1 MKKKLNEIFDEA
13 KPQEFDQFSD
23 ELNAPELPNEVL
35 ASVKGKVYAKTK
47 LKKDN
52 KPSKSVWL
60 RFGAIAACFLLIVS
74 AVIVVPMLRE
84 DDPGVIPGPG
94 TTDDNRPNIPIVN
107 VQVPSYAPQY
117 YGSES
122 SVNSSSSFEQA
133 EIVTSGISVTARFVE
148 ALPDTYTFFDDWRQV
163 EFRLLRM
170 EVITVLEGA
179 KMTEEFLFIV
189 PDLYMTDYS
198 IYDKLVF
205 KDIAQYGYEYS
216 LVYNKTK
223 GCAEQLEMVLFGYMN
238 TNFSTLGINVM
249 AFDSDDRFDMRL
261 WNSTEGWVTSTH
273 YTVEYFGTE
282 YYQNY
287 TLQDAEEEA
296 RNSGH
301 GKDYYYVHSLADV
314 NGESAEALDYIKS
327 FENGVYV
334 TTLGGGK
341 LFYGSEVQLGF
352 RRYINGFA
360 TNENGMIYADS
371 VNWSNA
377 RFSKEDEQNLPDLQA
392 AVAAVISTFEAGE
405 IKPPHLQNANQE
417 KLKSSGVFGWYAKTA
432 NGVIGVVRVSW
443 YYEDRDLSH
452 YYDGRHFDDA
462 YYIIEYGSN
471 ECVPIDKDALS
482 DRIGADYEKSYIF
495 AGEYDEYGKVR
506 DMQVPMP

>member
-1 MKKKLNEIFDEA
+1 MKKKEWNEGLNYLDPDLVEKHIEQ
-13 KPQEFDQFSD
+13 KEKLRQKKQKM
-23 ELNAPELPNEVL
+23 
-35 ASVKGKVYAKTK
+35 KGI
-47 LKKDN
+47 
-52 KPSKSVWL
+52 WL

-84 DDPGVIPGPG
+84 DYPGVIPNPG
-94 TTDDNRPNIPIVN
+94 TTDDDNRPNIPIVN

-122 SVNSSSSFEQA
+122 SVNSSPSFEQA
-133 EIVTSGISVTARFVE
+133 DIVSSGISVTARFVE

-205 KDIAQYGYEYS
+205 IDIAQYGYEYS
-216 LVYNKTK
+216 LVYNKTQ

-238 TNFSTLGINVM
+238 THFSSLGIHVM
-249 AFDSDDRFDMRL
+249 AFDSDDLFDMRL

-301 GKDYYYVHSLADV
+301 GEDYYYVHSLADV
-314 NGESAEALDYIKS
+314 NGESAETLDYIKS

-334 TTLGGGK
+334 TTLGGRK
-341 LFYGSEVQLGF
+341 LFYDQVQLGF

-417 KLKSSGVFGWYAKTA
+417 KLKSSSVFGWYAKTA

-452 YYDGRHFDDA
+452 YYDGRYFDDA

>member
-1 MKKKLNEIFDEA
+1 MKENEFLDGVSNIE
-13 KPQEFDQFSD
+13 SD
-23 ELNAPELPNEVL
+23 VVERFV
-35 ASVKGKVYAKTK
+35 SM
-47 LKKDN
+47 DN
-52 KPSKSVWL
+52 KLQKKANKPKSKGIWL

-74 AVIVVPMLRE
+74 VIIAVPMLRE
-84 DDPGVIPGPG
+84 DDPGVINPPDETNNDVGVNPTPDTEG
-94 TTDDNRPNIPIVN
+94 DGRPNIPIVN
-107 VQVPSYAPQY
+107 VQVPSSAPQY

-122 SVNSSSSFEQA
+122 SVNSSSSSA
-133 EIVTSGISVTARFVE
+133 EADIVQSGISVTARFAE
-148 ALPDTYTFFDDWRQV
+148 ALPDTYTFFDDWEQV
-163 EFRLLRM
+163 EFRILRM

-189 PDLYMTDYS
+189 PERYMTDYS

-205 KDIAQYGYEYS
+205 IDIAQYGYEYS

-238 TNFSTLGINVM
+238 THFSSLGINVM
-249 AFDSDDRFDMRL
+249 AFGSDDLFDMRL
-261 WNSTEGWVTSTH
+261 WDSTEGWIANTH
-273 YTVEYFGTE
+273 YTVEYFGIE

-301 GKDYYYVHSLADV
+301 GEDHYYVHSLADV
-314 NGESAEALDYIKS
+314 NGKAAEALDYIKT

-334 TTLGGGK
+334 PTLGGGK
-341 LFYGSEVQLGF
+341 LFYGPEVQLGF

-392 AVAAVISTFEAGE
+392 AVAAVISAFESGE

-417 KLKSSGVFGWYAKTA
+417 KLKSSSVFGWYAKTA

-452 YYDGRHFDDA
+452 YYDDRYFDDA
-462 YYIIEYGSN
+462 YYIIEYGSD
-471 ECVPIDKDALS
+471 ECVPIDKDTLV
-482 DRIGADYEKSYIF
+482 DRIGTDYEKSYIF
-495 AGEYDEYGKVR
+495 VGEYDEYGKVR
-506 DMQVPMP
+506 DIAYPMA

>member
-1 MKKKLNEIFDEA
+1 MKKKEWNQGLDHIDPDLVEKHIEQKERLRQKNKKA
-13 KPQEFDQFSD
+13 K
-23 ELNAPELPNEVL
+23 
-35 ASVKGKVYAKTK
+35 G
-47 LKKDN
+47 
-52 KPSKSVWL
+52 VWL

-84 DDPGVIPGPG
+84 DDPGIITPPNGTSNDIGVNPGPG
-94 TTDDNRPNIPIVN
+94 TTDDDNRPNIPIVN
-107 VQVPSYAPQY
+107 VQVPSSAPQY

-133 EIVTSGISVTARFVE
+133 DIVTSGISVTARFVE

-163 EFRLLRM
+163 EFRIVRM

-179 KMTEEFLFIV
+179 DVPSEFWFIV
-189 PDLYMTDYS
+189 PERYMTDYS
-198 IYDKLVF
+198 IFDKLVF
-205 KDIAQYGYEYS
+205 IDIAQYGYEYS
-216 LVYNKTK
+216 MVYNKTQ
-223 GCAEQLEMVLFGYMN
+223 GCAEQLGMVLFGYMN
-238 TNFSTLGINVM
+238 TTFNWLGINVM
-249 AFDSDDRFDMRL
+249 AFGSDDLFDMRL

-301 GKDYYYVHSLADV
+301 GEDYYYVHSLADV
-314 NGESAEALDYIKS
+314 NGESAETLDYIKS

-341 LFYGSEVQLGF
+341 LFYGPEVQLGF

-443 YYEDRDLSH
+443 CYEDRDLSH
-452 YYDGRHFDDA
+452 YDDDRYFDDA